1 MRNLRNRV
9 QLIGNVGKEPDVRTF
24 ESGKTM
30 ASFSLATTETYLD
43 QNGKKVNDTQW
54 HQVIA
59 WGKTANFVES
69 YIDKGNRIAVDGK
82 LVHRSYNDKD
92 GATKYITEVV
102 VNEIM
107 LLTAKPAD
115 A

>member
-1 MRNLRNRV
+1 MKNLRNRV
-9 QLIGNVGKEPDVRTF
+9 QLIGNVGKEPQIKTF

-30 ASFSLATTETYLD
+30 AAFSLATSENYTD
-43 QNGKKVNDTQW
+43 QNGKKVQDTQW
-54 HQVIA
+54 HQVVA
-59 WGKTANFVES
+59 WGKSANFVES

-92 GATKYITEVV
+92 GTTKYITEVV

-107 LLTAKPAD
+107 LLTARA
-115 A
+115 AES

>member
-1 MRNLRNRV
+1 MKNLKNRV
-9 QLIGNVGKEPDVRTF
+9 QLIGNVGKEPQIKTF

-30 ASFSLATTETYLD
+30 ASFSMATSDNYTD
-43 QNGKKVNDTQW
+43 QNGKKVEDTQW

-69 YIDKGNRIAVDGK
+69 YVDKGNRIALEGK
-82 LVHRSYNDKD
+82 LVHRSYNDKE

-102 VNEIM
+102 ANEIL
-107 LLTAKPAD
+107 LLTSKQG
-115 A
+115 

>member
-1 MRNLRNRV
+1 MKNLRNRV
-9 QLIGNVGKEPDVRTF
+9 QLIGNVGKEPQVRSF

-30 ASFSLATTETYLD
+30 ATFSLATTETYKD
-43 QNGKKVNDTQW
+43 QNGKQVNDTQW

-59 WGKTANFVES
+59 WDKTANFIES
-69 YIDKGNRIAVDGK
+69 YVDKGNRVAIDGK

-92 GATKYITEVV
+92 GNTKYITEVV
-102 VNEIM
+102 VNEVM

>member
-30 ASFSLATTETYLD
+30 ATFSLATSETYTD
-43 QNGKKVNDTQW
+43 QNGKQVTDTQW
-54 HQVIA
+54 HQIIA
-59 WGKTANFVES
+59 WGKTANFIES
-69 YIDKGNRIAVDGK
+69 YVDKGNRLAIDGK

-92 GATKYITEVV
+92 GNTKYITEVV
-102 VNEIM
+102 VNEVM
-107 LLTAKPAD
+107 LLTAKPVEA
-115 A
+115 